1 MNKSHRVVWSD
12 ATNSWVAAS
21 ELAVAR
27 RGGLSRRADVAAAIL
42 GLGAMASVPV
52 AEAAGTPAIDLATF
66 IAISSIVTQGG
77 ITTASDDLNAMAIGP
92 MAHAIGKNATAIGAT
107 SAAATEGTTA
117 VGVGAGALALN
128 ATAVGMNAT
137 TGIYATN
144 GVSIGYTAAA
154 EGANSIALGQF
165 TVANGDDSVALGSR
179 AFTAQGATGSMAFGS
194 GAKAMAEDAFA
205 FGTNAVAG
213 RAHTISVGSADQTRQ
228 IVNVAAGIEDN
239 DVVNVSQLKGIVSA
253 IGGGAALNP
262 DGSVAGPTYYVAGN
276 TYNNVGDA
284 ITHMDGAITNV
295 TNIVNGIENGAG
307 IKYMHVNST
316 LDDSSADGVESVAI
330 GGGAQAIA
338 DHSVA
343 LGANSLADRA
353 NTVSVGSA
361 GQERQLVN
369 VAAGSADTDAVNLGQ
384 LRQAGI
390 DTDNSGNVTNPFV
403 TYDDTS
409 KTQITLG
416 GTGASVPVAI
426 SNVKPGLVAPG
437 SLDATN
443 GGQLY
448 SLADSVANALGGGSS
463 VGSDGA
469 VSPPVYNV
477 AGDTYHN
484 VGDAITHID
493 GDVTN
498 VMNVVNNIQNGAGIK
513 YFQANSTQDEA
524 VATGSEAVAIGGNAQ
539 ATADNSVALGANSTT
554 TADLTASAYRPASGA
569 VAGATPF
576 GEVSVGSAGMERRVT
591 NVAAGA
597 ADTDAVNVSQL
608 KSVIAGSVSDAV
620 MYDDANHESL
630 TLGGVGSN
638 VPVRLGNVAPGMIAP
653 GSTDA
658 INGGEMYNLA
668 SSVAD
673 ALGGGSSVN
682 PDGTLQEPVYNI
694 GGNTYHNIGDVVT
707 NIDGRVTNNT
717 NSITNINQILNEIT
731 NTGVGIKYVHINS
744 ALDDSLATGADSVAI
759 GGNAQATFD
768 NSIALGANSSTDRA
782 NSVSVGS
789 AGHER
794 QITNVAAGTAD
805 TDAVNVAQLKQSGV
819 IDENGN
825 TRAAVTYDSKDGAP
839 DYGNVTL
846 GNGIAGGTVL
856 HNVGAGTLDSDAVNL
871 GQLNEALGQ
880 ITNNLAGDTSPFL
893 SVNGDA
899 STEASAASGTHAAAL
914 GANAVANGTDA
925 MAFGANAAA
934 KGNGTTAVGSNSVA
948 SAPNT
953 TALGWGSAATADGS
967 VALGAGSVADRA
979 NSVSVGSVGAERQ
992 ITNVAPGTLGT
1003 DAVNLNQLNSAVAQ
1017 TNQSIHDLDSSTRK
1031 GIAAASA
1038 LQIVTPYL
1046 PGRTTL
1052 NAGVAAYRGQAALGL
1067 GVSRWNEKGTI
1078 NFNAGVASSGSSSTI
1093 VRAGIGIVLG
1103 D

>member
-1 MNKSHRVVWSD
+1 
-12 ATNSWVAAS
+12 
-21 ELAVAR
+21 
-27 RGGLSRRADVAAAIL
+27 
-42 GLGAMASVPV
+42 
-52 AEAAGTPAIDLATF
+52 
-66 IAISSIVTQGG
+66 
-77 ITTASDDLNAMAIGP
+77 
-92 MAHAIGKNATAIGAT
+92 
-107 SAAATEGTTA
+107 
-117 VGVGAGALALN
+117 
-128 ATAVGMNAT
+128 
-137 TGIYATN
+137 
-144 GVSIGYTAAA
+144 
-154 EGANSIALGQF
+154 
-165 TVANGDDSVALGSR
+165 
-179 AFTAQGATGSMAFGS
+179 
-194 GAKAMAEDAFA
+194 
-205 FGTNAVAG
+205 
-213 RAHTISVGSADQTRQ
+213 
-228 IVNVAAGIEDN
+228 
-239 DVVNVSQLKGIVSA
+239 
-253 IGGGAALNP
+253 
-262 DGSVAGPTYYVAGN
+262 
-276 TYNNVGDA
+276 
-284 ITHMDGAITNV
+284 
-295 TNIVNGIENGAG
+295 
-307 IKYMHVNST
+307 
-316 LDDSSADGVESVAI
+316 
-330 GGGAQAIA
+330 
-338 DHSVA
+338 
-343 LGANSLADRA
+343 
-353 NTVSVGSA
+353 
-361 GQERQLVN
+361 
-369 VAAGSADTDAVNLGQ
+369 
-384 LRQAGI
+384 
-390 DTDNSGNVTNPFV
+390 
-403 TYDDTS
+403 
-409 KTQITLG
+409 
-416 GTGASVPVAI
+416 
-426 SNVKPGLVAPG
+426 
-437 SLDATN
+437 
-443 GGQLY
+443 
-448 SLADSVANALGGGSS
+448 
-463 VGSDGA
+463 
-469 VSPPVYNV
+469 
-477 AGDTYHN
+477 
-484 VGDAITHID
+484 
-493 GDVTN
+493 
-498 VMNVVNNIQNGAGIK
+498 
-513 YFQANSTQDEA
+513 
-524 VATGSEAVAIGGNAQ
+524 
-539 ATADNSVALGANSTT
+539 
-554 TADLTASAYRPASGA
+554 
-569 VAGATPF
+569 
-576 GEVSVGSAGMERRVT
+576 MERRVT

-608 KSVIAGSVSDAV
+608 KSVVAGSVADAV
-620 MYDDANHESL
+620 MYDDANHEGVR
-630 TLGGVGSN
+630 LGGIGSN
-638 VPVRLGNVAPGMIAP
+638 VPVHLGNVAPGMIAP

-682 PDGTLQEPVYNI
+682 PDGTLQQPVYNI

-707 NIDGRVTNNT
+707 NIDGRVTSNT

-731 NTGVGIKYVHINS
+731 NTGVGIKYVHVNS

-805 TDAVNVAQLKQSGV
+805 TDAVNVAQLKQTGV

-825 TRAAVTYDSKDGAP
+825 TRAAVTYDSKDGAS

-856 HNVGAGTLDSDAVNL
+856 HNIGAGTLDSDAVNV
-871 GQLNEALGQ
+871 GQLSEALGQ
-880 ITNNLAGDTSPFL
+880 ITNNLAGGTSPFL

-934 KGNGTTAVGSNSVA
+934 NGNGTTAAGSNSVA

-992 ITNVAPGTLGT
+992 ITNVASGTLGT
-1003 DAVNLNQLNSAVAQ
+1003 DAVNLNQLNSAFAQ
-1017 TNQSIHDLDSSTRK
+1017 TSQSIHDLDTSTRK